1 MKRKLLVTFILVL
14 FLVPAVMAAESFKFV
29 TAKAA
34 PTTTEDVLVV
44 PVDVTNAQDLV
55 ALDIPLS
62 FSEGATLDQVVFTD
76 RVKSFEVKIANI
88 DNEKRN
94 VVLGLISMVTGEK
107 PDMAAGSGAIAE
119 LHFKLEPGVKSV
131 EINPITIEHPNH
143 SLTYYYNDYS
153 SGRPEVV
160 SVHPEVEAGQ
170 VFYSNPTAIP
180 TNFAL
185 HQNSPNPFNPTTRIA
200 FDMPTAGDV
209 RISVFNVLGQHVT
222 DLVDGYRDAGSY
234 EVVWDGKDNSG
245 ACFDFVAQSKKH
257 IEAPRENEGLR
268 FYTHLL
274 RINNNRNILYRPRIA
289 EYAPDFV
296 AFPVFARKR
305 LWYNGKNYYFNN
317 SDGTLFV

>member
-88 DNEKRN
+88 DNEKHT

-107 PDMAAGSGAIAE
+107 PDMVAGSGSVAE
-119 LHFKLEPGVKSV
+119 LHFKLDPGVESV
-131 EINPITIEHPNH
+131 EINPITIERPNH

-170 VFYSNPTAIP
+170 VFYSNPQAIP
-180 TNFAL
+180 TQFAL
-185 HQNSPNPFNPTTRIA
+185 HQNSPNPFNPTTRIS
-200 FDMPTAGDV
+200 FDLPKAGDV
-209 RISVFNVLGQHVT
+209 KIAVFNVLGQRVT

-234 EVVWDGKDNSG
+234 DVIWDGKDNSG
-245 ACFDFVAQSKKH
+245 ATVASGMYFYKISTADFSETKKM
-257 IEAPRENEGLR
+257 
-268 FYTHLL
+268 LL
-274 RINNNRNILYRPRIA
+274 L
-289 EYAPDFV
+289 
-296 AFPVFARKR
+296 K
-305 LWYNGKNYYFNN
+305 
-317 SDGTLFV
+317 